1 MIPVCLRR
9 SCLPTGKV
17 IYCAVYVD
25 DLTYAVSDQ
34 GTADSFLADIRQRFE
49 VAEDQGKPID
59 FLLGMAIEQNLE
71 AGTIHINMEMM
82 ITKLSKGIL
91 TAEEL
96 VKGANVRYPM
106 LVTPLLKQSER
117 TVSKELFDYL
127 SVVGSLLHIA
137 NCVRPDISTAV
148 GILARHA
155 LCPGAPHVKA
165 AKRVVQYLWNTKSL
179 GITYSKSAI
188 RIPKIFEG
196 AKHPLDDGTNKLQ
209 TFVDADYA
217 MDVSRKSTYGYVL
230 MLNGGPVSWGSTL
243 GKTVATSTCE
253 AEISAAVVAC
263 REAVHFKGM
272 LVEFGIMS
280 ADSPLQVAEDN
291 SAALAQAQV
300 NGLRHVRN
308 AKHYEV
314 RLAFLQQLVV
324 DGEVLFVYC
333 PTHLQLADM
342 FTKCLDERKFVLM
355 RDALLCEN
363 TSTSKPLS
371 ASN

>member
-1 MIPVCLRR
+1 
-9 SCLPTGKV
+9 
-17 IYCAVYVD
+17 
-25 DLTYAVSDQ
+25 
-34 GTADSFLADIRQRFE
+34 
-49 VAEDQGKPID
+49 
-59 FLLGMAIEQNLE
+59 
-71 AGTIHINMEMM
+71 
-82 ITKLSKGIL
+82 
-91 TAEEL
+91 
-96 VKGANVRYPM
+96 M
-106 LVTPLLKQSER
+106 LWS
-117 TVSKELFDYL
+117 
-127 SVVGSLLHIA
+127 
-137 NCVRPDISTAV
+137 
-148 GILARHA
+148 
-155 LCPGAPHVKA
+155 
-165 AKRVVQYLWNTKSL
+165 
-179 GITYSKSAI
+179 
-188 RIPKIFEG
+188 
-196 AKHPLDDGTNKLQ
+196 
-209 TFVDADYA
+209 
-217 MDVSRKSTYGYVL
+217 DVSRKSTHGYVL

-280 ADSPLQVAEDN
+280 ADN

-355 RDALLCEN
+355 RDALLCKN